1 MDAGEGFAEIVERNA
16 ISGGVSAAGAE
27 RHAGGAG
34 EGLTIAG
41 EGDPKAAADFLR
53 RSGADGEGER
63 AVIVGEEGGVD
74 GVKGVL
80 GVEENLAEGASRAV
94 CCRE

>member
-16 ISGGVSAAGAE
+16 IRGGVSAAGAQG
-27 RHAGGAG
+27 HANG
-34 EGLTIAG
+34 AG

-53 RSGADGEGER
+53 RAGADREGER

-74 GVKGVL
+74 GVQTLLMLAGHAL
-80 GVEENLAEGASRAV
+80 RHVEQIRGLREEQRAG
-94 CCRE
+94 